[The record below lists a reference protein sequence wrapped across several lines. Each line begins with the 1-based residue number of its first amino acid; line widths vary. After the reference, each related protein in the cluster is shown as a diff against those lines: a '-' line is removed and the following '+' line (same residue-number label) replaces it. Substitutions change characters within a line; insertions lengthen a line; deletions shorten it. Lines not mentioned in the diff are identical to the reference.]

1 MVEGLTL
8 HQAPSAF
15 PAVPA
20 ATVTLSFRRT
30 PPGARNRTSG
40 AAILT
45 ARLVGPDPEQSGIVA
60 GWSSGSSSGS

>member
-30 PPGARNRTSG
+30 PPGARKPEPRN
-40 AAILT
+40 AILE
-45 ARLVGPDPEQSGIVA
+45 LPDPE
-60 GWSSGSSSGS
+60 